1 MRLARRE
8 SLLENPIAVG
18 RHPSFELAVT
28 IDEDP
33 LLAIQVDPLPAFQ
46 FILTD
51 SEAAKIANG
60 LLEIVNTPRGMRL
73 QPRTN

>member
-1 MRLARRE
+1 
-8 SLLENPIAVG
+8 
-18 RHPSFELAVT
+18 VT